1 MKNKGITLI
10 ALVITI
16 IVLLII
22 TGITISELVS
32 NDSIIVKT
40 QKAKEE
46 NLKNQIFEEMKL
58 KIYEIQTEK
67 RGNATLKDVVEYF
80 KNDGEN
86 EYILSLT
93 LISSIKGDIPDVS
106 NANELYVIYK
116 GYQFKIK
123 SNLEIEIIDKAE
135 NEILEKN
142 YIIYDCNGG
151 ENGPEPQDKN
161 NITISNIKPEREGYV
176 FIGWGTNKNDKKV
189 LYKSGENYNGN
200 SSITLYALWGK
211 KIDYIESNGIQYIDT
226 DFYPNQDTS
235 IEFVAQSIKDKT
247 SAWFGSRS
255 SSVAMTQNNAFAF
268 WNIDSKFRSDYGNEY
283 IQSLNI
289 DNDKIYTINK
299 EKNVTY
305 INDEKVVDSE
315 YKNFSTPSSLTL
327 FGAKT
332 NISSSYND
340 KDGIDSRMSILKLYS
355 CKIKDNKTLVRDFV
369 PICDLNGVECLF
381 DLIDS
386 KIYYFN
392 NVYEETEY
400 ITTNGSQ
407 YVDTGILPN
416 QDTTVEFIAEA
427 LSENTTSGWFGAR
440 STPNTENNKSF
451 CFWQIVSNFRSDYDK
466 TIGKTIQ
473 AINITK
479 NTIYQIKKEKN
490 KTFINGV
497 QYTNDDYNNFQ
508 SNATLTL
515 FAIKTYQ
522 GTDLNS
528 ANSVDRRIAKLKFY
542 NCKIWQNDELIRE
555 YIVVKDNSGT
565 KYLFDKVSSEI
576 INFKK
581 L

>member
-211 KIDYIESNGIQYIDT
+211 KLDYI
-226 DFYPNQDTS
+226 
-235 IEFVAQSIKDKT
+235 V
-247 SAWFGSRS
+247 
-255 SSVAMTQNNAFAF
+255 
-268 WNIDSKFRSDYGNEY
+268 
-283 IQSLNI
+283 
-289 DNDKIYTINK
+289 
-299 EKNVTY
+299 
-305 INDEKVVDSE
+305 
-315 YKNFSTPSSLTL
+315 
-327 FGAKT
+327 
-332 NISSSYND
+332 
-340 KDGIDSRMSILKLYS
+340 
-355 CKIKDNKTLVRDFV
+355 
-369 PICDLNGVECLF
+369 
-381 DLIDS
+381 
-386 KIYYFN
+386 
-392 NVYEETEY
+392 
-400 ITTNGSQ
+400 
-407 YVDTGILPN
+407 
-416 QDTTVEFIAEA
+416 
-427 LSENTTSGWFGAR
+427 
-440 STPNTENNKSF
+440 
-451 CFWQIVSNFRSDYDK
+451 
-466 TIGKTIQ
+466 
-473 AINITK
+473 
-479 NTIYQIKKEKN
+479 
-490 KTFINGV
+490 
-497 QYTNDDYNNFQ
+497 
-508 SNATLTL
+508 
-515 FAIKTYQ
+515 
-522 GTDLNS
+522 
-528 ANSVDRRIAKLKFY
+528 
-542 NCKIWQNDELIRE
+542 
-555 YIVVKDNSGT
+555 YIV
-565 KYLFDKVSSEI
+565 
-576 INFKK
+576 
-581 L
+581 